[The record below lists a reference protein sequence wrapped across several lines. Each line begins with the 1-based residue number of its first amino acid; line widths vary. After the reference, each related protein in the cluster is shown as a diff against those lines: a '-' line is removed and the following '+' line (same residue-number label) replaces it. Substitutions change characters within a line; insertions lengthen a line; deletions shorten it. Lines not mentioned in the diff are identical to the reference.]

1 MMFGILG
8 VAVVAGQP
16 TSVKA
21 QEYPWCTQGETLQ
34 CWYMTREQCE
44 QAVDYHGFCVANSN
58 AAASNNEVPLARLR
72 RPIQGPHYRRR

>member
-1 MMFGILG
+1 
-8 VAVVAGQP
+8 
-16 TSVKA
+16 
-21 QEYPWCTQGETLQ
+21 LQ

-58 AAASNNEVPLARLR
+58 AATSNNEASQARLR